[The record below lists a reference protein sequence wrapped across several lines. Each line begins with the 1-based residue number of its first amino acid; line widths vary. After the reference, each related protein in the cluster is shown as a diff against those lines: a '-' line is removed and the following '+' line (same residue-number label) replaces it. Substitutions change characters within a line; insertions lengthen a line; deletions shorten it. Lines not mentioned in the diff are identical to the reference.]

1 METQYSNIRF
11 GDRTWAIWSFLVCVS
26 EKLDFT
32 LSLVREVHDKAFWGF
47 PVGSGPV
54 GVGYRAS

>member
-1 METQYSNIRF
+1 METQYSNIHF

-32 LSLVREVHDKAFWGF
+32 FSGVREVQDMAFWVF
-47 PVGSGPV
+47 PVDNALV
-54 GVGYRAS
+54 GIGYRAS